1 MEQKT
6 TRTKQRM
13 NMKCIH
19 IITPVKDSIDST
31 LDTVRAIMSS
41 DIKVPFT
48 YTIYND
54 FSTPEN
60 TLRLEEAS
68 KEYGF
73 QLVNLSDL
81 TDHPS
86 PNYLLVLQKTQQE
99 AIEAEAG
106 LLIVESDV
114 TVQPNTL
121 QSLFD
126 GAIER
131 KDCGMAA
138 AITTDESG
146 AINFPYLCAKGRKPK
161 VYDEKKRF
169 SFCCTLLTLDYL
181 KAFDFHQLDASKNWF
196 DVTISHE
203 SLNKGFHNYLF
214 INLPVLHRPHGSRPW
229 KQLKYTNPL
238 KYYWLKFTKGLDK
251 I

>member
-1 MEQKT
+1 
-6 TRTKQRM
+6 M

-68 KEYGF
+68 KVYGF

-121 QSLFD
+121 QALFD

-146 AINFPYLCAKGRKPK
+146 AINFPYLYAKGRKPK

>member
-1 MEQKT
+1 
-6 TRTKQRM
+6 
-13 NMKCIH
+13 MKRLH
-19 IITPVKDSIDST
+19 IITPVKDSIEST
-31 LDTVRAIMSS
+31 LDTAKAILES
-41 DIKVPFT
+41 DIRVPYT

-60 TLRLEEAS
+60 TLRLEQAS
-68 KEYGF
+68 KELGF
-73 QLVNLSDL
+73 QLINLSDL
-81 TDHPS
+81 TNHPS
-86 PNYLLVLQKTQQE
+86 PNYLFVLQKTQRE
-99 AIEAEAG
+99 AIETDAG

-114 TVQPNTL
+114 TVKKDTL
-121 QSLFD
+121 QALFD
-126 GAIER
+126 GASER

-138 AITTDESG
+138 AVTTDEVG
-146 AINFPYLCAKGRKPK
+146 VVNFPYLYAKGRKPG
-161 VYDEKKRF
+161 VYDERKRF
-169 SFCCTLLTLDYL
+169 SFCCTLLTPAFL
-181 KAFDFHQLDASKNWF
+181 KTFDFHLLDATKNWF

-203 SLNKGFHNYLF
+203 SLKHDFHNYLF

>member
-1 MEQKT
+1 
-6 TRTKQRM
+6 
-13 NMKCIH
+13 MKCLH

-31 LDTVRAIMSS
+31 LDTVKAIMSS

-114 TVQPNTL
+114 TVQPHTL
-121 QSLFD
+121 QAFLLHPASL
-126 GAIER
+126 
-131 KDCGMAA
+131 
-138 AITTDESG
+138 
-146 AINFPYLCAKGRKPK
+146 
-161 VYDEKKRF
+161 
-169 SFCCTLLTLDYL
+169 TLLSYELQVSDLHTHISAIAH
-181 KAFDFHQLDASKNWF
+181 KAVHSVQAHTVSSLCYR
-196 DVTISHE
+196 ISNNLYHL
-203 SLNKGFHNYLF
+203 SLLF
-214 INLPVLHRPHGSRPW
+214 SLH
-229 KQLKYTNPL
+229 
-238 KYYWLKFTKGLDK
+238 
-251 I
+251 

>member
-1 MEQKT
+1 
-6 TRTKQRM
+6 
-13 NMKCIH
+13 MKCIH

-31 LDTVRAIMSS
+31 LETAKAILGS
-41 DIKVPFT
+41 DIKVPYT

-54 FSTPEN
+54 FSTEEN
-60 TLRLEEAS
+60 TKRLEEAS
-68 KEYGF
+68 KELGF
-73 QLVNLSDL
+73 RLVNLSDL

-86 PNYLLVLQKTQQE
+86 PNYLLVLQTTQKE
-99 AIEAEAG
+99 AIATDAG

-114 TVQPNTL
+114 TVQKNTL
-121 QSLFD
+121 QALFD
-126 GAIER
+126 GAMER

-138 AITTDESG
+138 AITTDENG
-146 AINFPYLCAKGRKPK
+146 TINFPYLYAKGRKPQ

-169 SFCCTLLTLDYL
+169 SFCCTLLTTNYL
-181 KAFDFHQLDASKNWF
+181 KDFSFQELDATKNWF

-203 SLNKGFHNYLF
+203 SLKRGFHNYLF

>member
-1 MEQKT
+1 
-6 TRTKQRM
+6 
-13 NMKCIH
+13 MKSLH
-19 IITPVKDSIDST
+19 IITPVKDSIDT
-31 LDTVRAIMSS
+31 TIDTIKAIMSS

-60 TLRLEEAS
+60 TQRLEKAS

-73 QLVNLSDL
+73 LLVNLSDL

-86 PNYLLVLQKTQQE
+86 PNYLLVLQKTQKE
-99 AIEAEAG
+99 AIEANAG

-114 TVQPNTL
+114 TVQKDTL
-121 QSLFD
+121 QALFD

-138 AITTDESG
+138 AVTTDENG
-146 AINFPYLCAKGRKPK
+146 DINFPYLYAKGRKPQ

-169 SFCCTLLTLDYL
+169 SFCCTLLTPTFL
-181 KAFDFHQLDASKNWF
+181 KAFDFHLLDPTKNWF

-203 SLNKGFHNYLF
+203 SIHKGFHNYLF

>member
-1 MEQKT
+1 
-6 TRTKQRM
+6 M

-19 IITPVKDSIDST
+19 IITPVKDSIDSP

-68 KEYGF
+68 KEYDF

-146 AINFPYLCAKGRKPK
+146 AINFPYLYAKGRKPK

>member
-1 MEQKT
+1 
-6 TRTKQRM
+6 
-13 NMKCIH
+13 MKCIH

-31 LDTVRAIMSS
+31 LETAKAILGSEL
-41 DIKVPFT
+41 KVPYT

-60 TLRLEEAS
+60 TRRLEEAS
-68 KEYGF
+68 KELGF
-73 QLVNLSDL
+73 RLVNLSDL

-86 PNYLLVLQKTQQE
+86 PNYLLVLQTTQKE
-99 AIEAEAG
+99 AIAADAG
-106 LLIVESDV
+106 LVIVESDV
-114 TVQPNTL
+114 TVKPDTL
-121 QSLFD
+121 QALYE
-126 GAIER
+126 GAMQR

-146 AINFPYLCAKGRKPK
+146 TINFPYLYAKGRKPQ

-169 SFCCTLLTLDYL
+169 SFCCTLLTTNYL
-181 KAFDFHQLDASKNWF
+181 KAFSFQELDATKNWF

-203 SLNKGFHNYLF
+203 SLKRGFHNYLF

>member
-1 MEQKT
+1 
-6 TRTKQRM
+6 M
-13 NMKCIH
+13 NSLH
-19 IITPVKDSIDST
+19 IITPVKDSIDTT
-31 LDTVRAIMSS
+31 LDTVKAIMESE
-41 DIKVPFT
+41 IRVPYT

-68 KEYGF
+68 QIYGF
-73 QLVNLSDL
+73 RLINLSDL

-99 AIEAEAG
+99 AIEANAG

-114 TVQPNTL
+114 TVEKNTL
-121 QSLFD
+121 QALFD
-126 GAIER
+126 GAMER
-131 KDCGMAA
+131 KNCGMAA
-138 AITTDESG
+138 SVTVDSNGE
-146 AINFPYLCAKGRKPK
+146 INFPYLYAKGRKPK

-169 SFCCTLLTLDYL
+169 SFCCTLLTPQFL
-181 KAFDFHQLDASKNWF
+181 KAFDFHLLDASKNWF

-203 SLNKGFHNYLF
+203 SIRKGFHNYLYV
-214 INLPVLHRPHGSRPW
+214 NLPVLHRPHGSRPW

-238 KYYWLKFTKGLDK
+238 KYYW
-251 I
+251 

>member
-1 MEQKT
+1 
-6 TRTKQRM
+6 M
-13 NMKCIH
+13 NSLH
-19 IITPVKDSIDST
+19 IITPVKDSIDTT
-31 LDTVRAIMSS
+31 LDTVKAIMESE
-41 DIKVPFT
+41 IRVPYT

-68 KEYGF
+68 QIYGF
-73 QLVNLSDL
+73 RLINLSDL

-99 AIEAEAG
+99 AIEANAG

-114 TVQPNTL
+114 TVEKNTL
-121 QSLFD
+121 QALFD
-126 GAIER
+126 GAMER
-131 KDCGMAA
+131 KNCGMAA
-138 AITTDESG
+138 SVTVDSNGE
-146 AINFPYLCAKGRKPK
+146 INFPYLYAKGRKPK

-169 SFCCTLLTLDYL
+169 SFCCTLLTPQFL
-181 KAFDFHQLDASKNWF
+181 KAFDFHLLDASKNWF

-203 SLNKGFHNYLF
+203 SVRKGFHNYLF
-214 INLPVLHRPHGSRPW
+214 VNLPVLHRPHGSRPW

>member
-1 MEQKT
+1 
-6 TRTKQRM
+6 
-13 NMKCIH
+13 MKCIH

-31 LDTVRAIMSS
+31 LETAKANLGS
-41 DIKVPFT
+41 DIKVPYT

-54 FSTPEN
+54 FSTEEN
-60 TLRLEEAS
+60 TKRLEEAS
-68 KEYGF
+68 KELGF
-73 QLVNLSDL
+73 RLVNLSDL

-86 PNYLLVLQKTQQE
+86 PNYLLVLQTTQKE
-99 AIEAEAG
+99 AIAADAG

-114 TVQPNTL
+114 TVQKNTL
-121 QSLFD
+121 QALFD
-126 GAIER
+126 GAMER

-138 AITTDESG
+138 AITTDENG
-146 AINFPYLCAKGRKPK
+146 TINFPYLYAKGRKPQ

-169 SFCCTLLTLDYL
+169 SFCCTLLTTNYL
-181 KAFDFHQLDASKNWF
+181 KAFSFQELDATKNWF

-203 SLNKGFHNYLF
+203 SLKRGFHNYLF

>member
-1 MEQKT
+1 
-6 TRTKQRM
+6 
-13 NMKCIH
+13 MKCIH

-146 AINFPYLCAKGRKPK
+146 AINFPYLYAKGRKPK

-229 KQLKYTNPL
+229 KQLKYPNPL

>member
-1 MEQKT
+1 
-6 TRTKQRM
+6 
-13 NMKCIH
+13 MKCIH

-41 DIKVPFT
+41 NIKVPFT

-146 AINFPYLCAKGRKPK
+146 AINFPYLYAKGRKPK

>member
-1 MEQKT
+1 
-6 TRTKQRM
+6 
-13 NMKCIH
+13 MKCIH

-31 LDTVRAIMSS
+31 LETAKAILGS
-41 DIKVPFT
+41 DIKVPYT

-54 FSTPEN
+54 FSTEEN
-60 TLRLEEAS
+60 TKRLEEAS
-68 KEYGF
+68 KELGF
-73 QLVNLSDL
+73 RLVNLSDL

-86 PNYLLVLQKTQQE
+86 PNYLLVLQTTQKE
-99 AIEAEAG
+99 AIAADAG

-114 TVQPNTL
+114 TVQKNTL
-121 QSLFD
+121 QALFD
-126 GAIER
+126 GAMER

-138 AITTDESG
+138 AITTDENG
-146 AINFPYLCAKGRKPK
+146 TINFPYLYAKGRKPQ

-169 SFCCTLLTLDYL
+169 SFCCTLLTTNYL
-181 KAFDFHQLDASKNWF
+181 KAFSFQELDATKNWF

-203 SLNKGFHNYLF
+203 SLKKGFHNYLF